1 MKAANYGNSPTND
14 FRWTSS
20 DCQSQTCG
28 EQSRTIE
35 NRKSKIVNAECIVF
49 AALGLLIILGTQS
62 GCQRRV
68 AETDLAG
75 DYNGAVVAPESHI
88 LRLKAAASG
97 PRILQGHLRMGTPTG
112 PDGTD
117 YSVNSLYFTRNG
129 QPWLPVMGEIHYA
142 RVPHEFWEESV
153 LAMKAGGLDVIAT
166 YVFWIFHEELQGQYD
181 WQGDRN
187 LREFLE
193 VCKKHNM
200 PVWLRIGPW
209 CHGEARNGGFPDWL
223 GKVCK
228 PRSMDPAYFEQV
240 QRWYSA
246 VAEQIRGLYHKD
258 GGPVIGIQFDNE
270 FGHVGGRGGEPYIL
284 KCKEIARQLGM
295 DVPYYSVTGWGWAY
309 VPEDEVLPV
318 LGSYV
323 DPFWAKGTGR
333 LPPFKELLFSD
344 FVSLIVNTDIAADMV
359 TNRIKQERLRYDP
372 SRYPYA
378 TAELGGGMHHKW
390 PRRPVLDPKDT
401 EGMALCRLGE
411 GANMIGYYMYNGG
424 SQPLGKTGRLGEPDM
439 PVVSYDFQAPLQEFG
454 KTNRSYYALKRLHFF
469 IQDFGQDLAPMIP
482 SLPEDRPE
490 AADPNKLRYVLRSKG
505 KQGFLFF
512 NNYQRYLDMPARKN
526 VQFAITQTE
535 KELVFPAEPITI
547 PSRTLGIFPVS
558 MPIADAT
565 LIYASAQPLMRWQS
579 DGVTRLIMVRLS
591 GIETQL
597 CLAGIR
603 KPVRRMGRVSR
614 RDRGWLVIPRED
626 VLKFTTKDGTKV
638 EVILLSE
645 VDSLNAWNIQV
656 AGSRHLAVCP
666 TELWQSGDCLK
677 LRTRQSGP
685 FQLRVYPA
693 TDKVLMCNGEK
704 INLQKE
710 GEFSLFI
717 VPAHP
722 LPQITVTAQQN
733 AEIPA
738 ADKDYPFRSSVA
750 PPRAWRISTG
760 DIDWDSISDVL
771 VRFEY
776 IGDTARLYL
785 NGLLVA
791 DNFWC
796 KPGWEVGIKRWRKE
810 LAEPGTE
817 FILVISPWKKEQKV
831 FVQERPSVT
840 GNLTA
845 ELIGVSAF
853 AEQTLTVDIQNEKK

>member
-1 MKAANYGNSPTND
+1 VFKTGSEIGMLSEAKH
-14 FRWTSS
+14 
-20 DCQSQTCG
+20 
-28 EQSRTIE
+28 I
-35 NRKSKIVNAECIVF
+35 CIVF
-49 AALGLLIILGTQS
+49 AALCLLTILGTQP
-62 GCQRRV
+62 GCMRKV
-68 AETDLAG
+68 AEKDLAG
-75 DYNGAVVAPESHI
+75 DYNDAALTSESHI
-88 LRLKAAASG
+88 LRLKAATSS
-97 PRILQGHLRMGTPTG
+97 PHILQSHLRMGTA
-112 PDGTD
+112 TD
-117 YSVNSLYFTRNG
+117 PKGQRYSVNSLYFTRNG
-129 QPWLPVMGEIHYA
+129 RPWLPVVGEIHYA

-166 YVFWIFHEELQGQYD
+166 YVFWLFHEEFQGQYD

-228 PRSMDPAYFEQV
+228 PRSMDPAYFELV

-246 VAEQIRGLYHKD
+246 VAEQIHGLYHKD

-270 FGHVGGRGGEPYIL
+270 FGHVGGRGGDPYIL
-284 KCKEIARQLGM
+284 KCKEIARRLGM

-309 VPEDEVLPV
+309 VPKDEVLPV
-318 LGSYV
+318 QGSYV

-344 FVSLIVNTDIAADMV
+344 FVSLIINTDIAGDIV
-359 TNRIKQERLRYDP
+359 TNRIRQERLRYDP

-424 SQPLGKTGRLGEPDM
+424 SQPLGKTGRLGEPGM

-469 IQDFGQDLAPMIP
+469 IQDFGQELAPMIP
-482 SLPEDRPE
+482 TLPEDRPD
-490 AADPNKLRYVLRSKG
+490 AADPNKLRYALRSKG

-526 VQFAITQTE
+526 VQFAITMADE
-535 KELVFPAEPITI
+535 EFVFPAEPVTI
-547 PSRTLGIFPVS
+547 ASKALGIFPVNMS
-558 MPIADAT
+558 IAEAT
-565 LIYASAQPLMRWQS
+565 LVYASTQPLMRWQS
-579 DGVTRLIMVRLS
+579 GGVTRLIIVRLS

-597 CLAGIR
+597 YLSGIK
-603 KPVRRMGRVSR
+603 KPVKRIGRVR
-614 RDRGWLVIPRED
+614 QQDNGWLVIPRED
-626 VLKFTTKDGTKV
+626 VLKLTTKNGNKV
-638 EVILLSE
+638 EIVLLNE
-645 VDSLNAWNIQV
+645 ADSLNAWNIQI
-656 AGSRHLAVCP
+656 AGRRHLAICP
-666 TELWQSGDCLK
+666 TELWQSGNCLK
-677 LRTRQSGP
+677 LRSRQSGP

-693 TDKVLMCNGEK
+693 TDKVLTCNGEK
-704 INLQKE
+704 IKSRKE
-710 GEFSLFI
+710 GEFSLFTLP
-717 VPAHP
+717 VHP
-722 LPQITVTAQQN
+722 LPRIAVTAQQN

-738 ADKDYPFRSSVA
+738 ADKDYPFRSA
-750 PPRAWRISTG
+750 DALPKAWRIRV
-760 DIDWDSISDVL
+760 DEIDRDSVSDVL
-771 VRFEY
+771 VCFEY

-796 KPGWEVGIKRWRKE
+796 KPDWEVGIKRWRKE
-810 LAEPGTE
+810 LAEPDTE
-817 FILVISPWKKEQKV
+817 FILVISPWRKEQKV
-831 FVQERPSVT
+831 FVQKRPDVT
-840 GNLTA
+840 EDLTA
-845 ELIGVSAF
+845 ELIAVSAF
-853 AEQTLTVDIQNEKK
+853 TEQTITVDIQ